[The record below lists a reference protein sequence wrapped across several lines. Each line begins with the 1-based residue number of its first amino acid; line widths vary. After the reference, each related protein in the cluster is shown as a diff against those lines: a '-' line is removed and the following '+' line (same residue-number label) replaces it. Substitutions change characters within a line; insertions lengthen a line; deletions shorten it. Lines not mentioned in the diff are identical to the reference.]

1 MRRGFGALINEPAS
15 ARESCRVS
23 WHLAPL
29 PSLPLPPSLATYLNL
44 RGTHQFPPRYLPLPP
59 VASPALTLCVYDS
72 LSLRASRR
80 QCKDSALHTP
90 FSNKHTHTHTQ
101 THIEEYTHT
110 HPQSRTLAHGRWADE
125 QQHEFCA
132 RQKGCIE
139 KDALSTAP
147 APSSSLPLTLTLS
160 LYHWLRRVAHGA
172 KAKTP
177 QRFMDSMRVLSQAQ
191 KKGLS
196 FHLVSRARYPA
207 LGRSTPTHTHA
218 YIHLPTHTCTFY
230 VPHNRSSSGAS
241 AGSGSHCFALVWLGS
256 VSLGLAGLVLVLS
269 GCLAVEMRVHPCG
282 MCTLLAKRIC
292 LEYPVKVRRI
302 MLGERRKE
310 TAFITGYLTCCN
322 CIFY

>member
-1 MRRGFGALINEPAS
+1 M
-15 ARESCRVS
+15 
-23 WHLAPL
+23 
-29 PSLPLPPSLATYLNL
+29 T
-44 RGTHQFPPRYLPLPP
+44 
-59 VASPALTLCVYDS
+59 

-90 FSNKHTHTHTQ
+90 FSNKHTQ
-101 THIEEYTHT
+101 THIEEYTRT
-110 HPQSRTLAHGRWADE
+110 HPQSHTLALAHGRWADE

-147 APSSSLPLTLTLS
+147 APAPSSSLPLTLS

-207 LGRSTPTHTHA
+207 LGRSTPTHTH
-218 YIHLPTHTCTFY
+218 THTHIPPHIHILCT
-230 VPHNRSSSGAS
+230 
-241 AGSGSHCFALVWLGS
+241 
-256 VSLGLAGLVLVLS
+256 
-269 GCLAVEMRVHPCG
+269 
-282 MCTLLAKRIC
+282 T
-292 LEYPVKVRRI
+292 
-302 MLGERRKE
+302 
-310 TAFITGYLTCCN
+310 
-322 CIFY
+322 

>member
-1 MRRGFGALINEPAS
+1 M
-15 ARESCRVS
+15 
-23 WHLAPL
+23 
-29 PSLPLPPSLATYLNL
+29 T
-44 RGTHQFPPRYLPLPP
+44 
-59 VASPALTLCVYDS
+59 

-90 FSNKHTHTHTQ
+90 FSNKHTHTQ

-110 HPQSRTLAHGRWADE
+110 HPHNRTHSHSHMVAG
-125 QQHEFCA
+125 QTNNNTNFA
-132 RQKGCIE
+132 RAK
-139 KDALSTAP
+139 KDALKRTRCRPLPLPHPLSR
-147 APSSSLPLTLTLS
+147 LPLTLTLS

-207 LGRSTPTHTHA
+207 LGRSTPTHTHTHTH
-218 YIHLPTHTCTFY
+218 IPPTHTFTFY

-241 AGSGSHCFALVWLGS
+241 AGSGSHCFALVWFGS
-256 VSLGLAGLVLVLS
+256 VSLGLAGPVLVLS
-269 GCLAVEMRVHPCG
+269 SCLAVAMRVHPFG

-302 MLGERRKE
+302 MLGERIKE
-310 TAFITGYLTCCN
+310 TAIITGYLTCCN
-322 CIFY
+322 CMFC